1 MIPLISVISRG
12 LQMSHQE
19 AEYTNW
25 APSTEPNGGTAMN
38 CIWKTYQKEHPGW
51 HDADCSWYIYGHEY
65 GEQHA
70 LCQIKK
76 VK

>member
-1 MIPLISVISRG
+1 MNDNTSM
-12 LQMSHQE
+12 QFQE
-19 AEYTNW
+19 EVWRA
-25 APSTEPNGGTAMN
+25 TEPNGGTAHN
-38 CIWKTYQKEHPGW
+38 CVWKTYQKEHPGW